1 MIPDPLDTTSR
12 TLSQPPVKRTPM
24 NTTPIST
31 QSTTDGPTPPATT
44 MRAVVGRSY
53 GSPDL
58 LAVETVDRPAVGDG
72 DVLVRVR
79 AAGLDQ
85 GVWHTVTGLP
95 YGIRAAGFGLR
106 APKNPVPGLDLAGT
120 VAAVGRDVTRFQ
132 IGDAVFG
139 TGAGAYAE
147 YATTSET
154 NLAAKP
160 PNVTF
165 EEAAATPASA
175 TAALQALRDVGRV
188 RAGQRVLVIGAGG
201 GVGTFAVQLATA
213 YGAAVTGVCSTSKVE
228 LVRSLGAHDVID
240 YTREDITDRSVRY
253 DVVVDTG
260 GDRSVALLR
269 AALTPTGTL
278 VIVGGEGGGQLL
290 GLSRQLQAIALSPW
304 VRQRLGTVF
313 SRPRPADLDLLAT
326 MLRDGRVVPAVDRT
340 YTLDELPAGIR
351 HLRAGRAR
359 GKVVIVV

>member
-1 MIPDPLDTTSR
+1 MR
-12 TLSQPPVKRTPM
+12 
-24 NTTPIST
+24 TTPIST
-31 QSTTDGPTPPATT
+31 QSPGSNPAPPAAT

-106 APKNPVPGLDLAGT
+106 APKNPVPGLDVAGT
-120 VAAVGRDVTRFQ
+120 VAAVGRDVTRFR

-139 TGAGAYAE
+139 TGTGSYAE
-147 YATTSET
+147 YATAPESS
-154 NLAAKP
+154 LVAKP
-160 PNVTF
+160 SNVTF
-165 EEAAATPASA
+165 EEAAATPSSA

-213 YGAAVTGVCSTSKVE
+213 SGATVTGVCSTSKVD

-240 YTREDITDRSVRY
+240 YTHEDIADPPYRY
-253 DVVVDTG
+253 DLVIDTG
-260 GDRSVALLR
+260 GDRSVAQLR

-278 VIVGGEGGGQLL
+278 VIVGGEGGGQVL
-290 GLSRQLQAIALSPW
+290 GLSRQLQAIALSPF
-304 VRQRLGTVF
+304 VRQRLRVVF
-313 SRPRPADLDLLAT
+313 SSPRRTDLELLAA
-326 MLRDGRVVPAVDRT
+326 MLADGRVVPVVDRT
-340 YTLDELPAGIR
+340 FTLDEVPEAIR

-359 GKVVIVV
+359 GKVVIVG